1 MDRKV
6 GRRGLL
12 KGAAVIGGGW
22 LLGRRFHDL
31 IAGSRSQLGNEL
43 PHKVFLPLVYKD
55 YYDRSTIYRVTG
67 FPVPT
72 WVTEYHEGV
81 DALLELMGGEDLKFY
96 RTAEASPWGGP
107 QGLIASDDVVLIK
120 INSQWPA
127 RGMTNTDVLRGL
139 ISRIVAHPEGFT
151 GEVVV
156 VENTQHVE
164 SHFEDEYDNND
175 DFPDHNQS
183 AMDVVNQFAGQGHK
197 VSLKSWTAIN
207 QIEVSEYSEA
217 NIDDGYVLAGGYPFN
232 YPKFTTAQGT
242 KVSLRYGIWDG
253 EGYDASRLKFLNVPV
268 LKFHTWFGLTAA
280 VKHFVGFL
288 SRFVGEEQAPGGDT
302 MAFHNNLYEDWNGQ
316 PKGILGRLLAL
327 RFPDLN
333 IVDAT
338 YVGIDT
344 HWNCP
349 IGDPT
354 KTAEVRSLLASR
366 DPVAVDYYSSK
377 HILYPLKL
385 AAGHGNAE
393 EANPDADNLVRAYLL
408 ASRERLLEAGRPAN
422 FGDEQIRLVE
432 YIFPG

>member
-12 KGAAVIGGGW
+12 KGAAAVGGGL
-22 LLGRRFHDL
+22 LLGRRFRDL
-31 IAGSRSQLGNEL
+31 IAGSHSQLGNEL
-43 PHKVFLPLVYKD
+43 PHKVFLPLVCD
-55 YYDRSTIYRVTG
+55 ELSTVYRATG

-81 DALLELMGGEDLKFY
+81 DALLELMGGEGLKFY
-96 RTAEASPWGGP
+96 RTDEVSPWGGP
-107 QGLIASDDVVLIK
+107 RGLIASDDVVLIK
-120 INSQWPA
+120 INSQWPE

-139 ISRIVAHPEGFT
+139 ISRIVAHSEGFI

-156 VENTQHVE
+156 VENTQHVAP
-164 SHFEDEYDNND
+164 HFEDEYDNND
-175 DFPDHNQS
+175 DSPDHGQS
-183 AMDVVNQFAGQGHK
+183 AMDVVTRFAGQGYA

-207 QIEVSEYSEA
+207 QIQVSEYSED
-217 NIDDGYVLAGGYPFN
+217 NNNDGYVLAGGYPFN

-253 EGYDASRLKFLNVPV
+253 EDYDASRLRFLNVPV
-268 LKFHTWFGLTAA
+268 LKFHSGFGLTAA

-288 SRFVGEEQAPGGDT
+288 SRFVGEEQAPGEDT
-302 MAFHNNLYEDWNGQ
+302 FAFHSNLYEDWNGQ

-338 YVGIDT
+338 YVGIHHHTD
-344 HWNCP
+344 CP
-349 IGDPT
+349 IDDPA
-354 KTAEVRSLLASR
+354 KSVEVRSLLASR

-393 EANPDADNLVRAYLL
+393 QANPDADNLLRAYLL
-408 ASRERLLEAGRPAN
+408 ASRERLLEATRPAN
-422 FGDEQIRLVE
+422 FGDEQIHLVE
-432 YIFPG
+432 YRFPE